1 MDRGDGP
8 KRTYAALIGRLA
20 LGQSISES
28 EVARLP
34 DPDLFRDAVF
44 LSQHG
49 TWSPADLDDCDALLL
64 ALVQRLHN
72 AKRG

>member
-8 KRTYAALIGRLA
+8 KRTYSALIGRLTI
-20 LGQSISES
+20 GQSVSDA
-28 EVARLP
+28 EVEKLP

-44 LSQHG
+44 LSQVG
-49 TWSPADLDDCDALLL
+49 SWSAADLDATDALLL
-64 ALVQRLHN
+64 ALVQRIRN

>member
-20 LGQSISES
+20 LGQSIGEA

-34 DPDLFRDAVF
+34 DPELFRDAVF
-44 LSQHG
+44 LSQRG
-49 TWSPADLDDCDALLL
+49 AWSPADLDACDALLL
-64 ALVQRLHN
+64 AFVQRIHN

>member
-20 LGQSISES
+20 LGQTIGES
-28 EVARLP
+28 EVEKLP

-44 LSQHG
+44 LSQMG
-49 TWSPADLDDCDALLL
+49 TWSPADLDATDALLL
-64 ALVQRLHN
+64 GLVQRIRN